1 LKQLFLICLL
11 ARNDLKWPA
20 FTGRDLRLHGALPVI
35 QAAGRQNDCVNNR

>member
-35 QAAGRQNDCVNNR
+35 QPAGRQNDCVNNR